1 MQKPIYRTILRFKLD
16 YHDLI
21 DEAFKATLKIAKEED
36 LIKIH
41 HLSLDG
47 TKIKAKHL

>member
-1 MQKPIYRTILRFKLD
+1 MERPSYSE
-16 YHDLI
+16 YSDLI
-21 DEAFKATLKIAKEED
+21 DEAFKTTIKIAKDND

-47 TKIKAKHL
+47 TKIKAKHQLTN